1 MFRNALKGKTANLV
15 LVQAAEKRRKKK
27 QLALDKLYS
36 QLEKRIVPD
45 RETNYDLLESN
56 RSVLFLLIPLF
67 SLHLSYLTI
76 LMQKLDVSSICRIG
90 SYFDN

>member
-76 LMQKLDVSSICRIG
+76 LMQKPDVSSICRIV